1 MKSFLVPVLVIAT
14 ASDESAAQQAVKG
27 VKDVVNHGRAETG
40 VSLLFDE
47 ALDVTEFDPEKLE
60 PHTITDVVVIPDE
73 PDRDHGGPCTE
84 IRKEGIWQWD
94 DSGPDDDPGA
104 RLHLSGGI
112 HVLGTLMHLEAY
124 AIDPDKAEQSFAEPQ
139 YFEAEEAG
147 FYALTG
153 AAAQTTTINGREY
166 VLVATA
172 GS

>member
-1 MKSFLVPVLVIAT
+1 M
-14 ASDESAAQQAVKG
+14 
-27 VKDVVNHGRAETG
+27 R
-40 VSLLFDE
+40 LLFDE
-47 ALDVTEFDPEKLE
+47 ALDVTEFDPLTLE

-73 PDRDHGGPCTE
+73 PDRDYAGPE
-84 IRKEGIWQWD
+84 ISKEGIWAWD

-124 AIDPDKAEQSFAEPQ
+124 AINPDTSEQTFADPE
-139 YFEAEEAG
+139 YFEAEQAG
-147 FYALTG
+147 FYSLIG
-153 AAAQTTTINGREY
+153 DAAAQTTTINGREY